1 MRNRPLTLEVGGVS
15 CYTDLIHIRH
25 LMKNDL
31 LLICFTLLLT
41 LMLMSN
47 WLLLMSSDNCKKVKI
62 KQERN
67 DAIVFCVENPNDC
80 KVEYL
85 KLKK

>member
-1 MRNRPLTLEVGGVS
+1 LRNRPLTLEVGGVS

-25 LMKNDL
+25 LMANSFL
-31 LLICFTLLLT
+31 LFIIFVLLLT
-41 LMLMSN
+41 NVAKSN
-47 WLLLMSSDNCKKVKI
+47 VKKEQI

>member
-1 MRNRPLTLEVGGVS
+1 MLN
-15 CYTDLIHIRH
+15 I
-25 LMKNDL
+25 
-31 LLICFTLLLT
+31 LLT
-41 LMLMSN
+41 LCFFVYVLATVASN
-47 WLLLMSSDNCKKVKI
+47 EAKNEKI

-85 KLKK
+85 KLK

>member
-31 LLICFTLLLT
+31 LLICFALL
-41 LMLMSN
+41 LMSN
-47 WLLLMSSDNCKKVKI
+47 GLLLMSSDNCKKVKI

>member
-1 MRNRPLTLEVGGVS
+1 MSNTLLLLAVF
-15 CYTDLIHIRH
+15 
-25 LMKNDL
+25 L
-31 LLICFTLLLT
+31 LLITNIA
-41 LMLMSN
+41 SI
-47 WLLLMSSDNCKKVKI
+47 DVKKEQI

>member
-15 CYTDLIHIRH
+15 CYTDLIHTRH
-25 LMKNDL
+25 LMANSFL
-31 LLICFTLLLT
+31 LFIIFVLLLT
-41 LMLMSN
+41 NVAKSN
-47 WLLLMSSDNCKKVKI
+47 VKKEQI

>member
-1 MRNRPLTLEVGGVS
+1 MANS
-15 CYTDLIHIRH
+15 F
-25 LMKNDL
+25 L
-31 LLICFTLLLT
+31 LFIIFVLLLT
-41 LMLMSN
+41 NVAKSN
-47 WLLLMSSDNCKKVKI
+47 VKKEQI